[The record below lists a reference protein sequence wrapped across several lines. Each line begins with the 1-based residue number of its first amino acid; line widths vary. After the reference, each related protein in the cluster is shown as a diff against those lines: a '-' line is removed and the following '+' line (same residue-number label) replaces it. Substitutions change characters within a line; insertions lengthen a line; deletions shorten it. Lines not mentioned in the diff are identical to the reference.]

1 MKLSTGDFLCLEGEF
16 ANSLYIVISGALSG
30 TRSGH
35 ANEDAARFEPGDIID
50 VFSLLENA
58 PREYTLKAEEDSEI
72 QVVGHEQLNAVLDEK
87 PTWLRSIIEFL
98 IRRNHIGEENKRKS
112 DLVQALPS
120 LLYLF
125 SGLLKELN
133 SNTVSVSLLSERAFR
148 MNGSRPEECQKLLR
162 RLQELEVL
170 KIQDVSVQV
179 KSRELIHLLYET
191 LRYRAQERKVSP
203 NILSMTDQMVLT
215 VFIKLSRQNKAP
227 LRNGLSAISTSELKA
242 EAKKSMHGM
251 TLTTRTIGSLVE
263 KGILTP
269 DTTLDFHANLDQA
282 EFFFGDFDHIMD
294 LLELNRIFPLLDK
307 KLVE

>member
-1 MKLSTGDFLCLEGEF
+1 MKLSAGEFLCLEGDF
-16 ANSLYIVISGALSG
+16 ASSLYIVISGALSG
-30 TRSGH
+30 TCSSQTGV
-35 ANEDAARFEPGDIID
+35 DPKRFEPGSIID
-50 VFSLLENA
+50 VFSLLEST
-58 PREYTLKAEEDSEI
+58 PREYTLKAEEDCEI
-72 QVVGHEQLNAVLDEK
+72 QVVDNEQLKHILDEK
-87 PTWLRSIIEFL
+87 PSWLRSIIEFL
-98 IRRNHIGEENKRKS
+98 IRRNHIGEENKRKG
-112 DLVQALPS
+112 DLIQSLPS

-133 SNTVSVSLLSERAFR
+133 SNTVPVSLLSERALR
-148 MNGSRPEECQKLLR
+148 MNGSRPEECRKLLR
-162 RLQELEVL
+162 MLQELGVL
-170 KIQDVSVQV
+170 KIQEDSVQV
-179 KSRELIHLLYET
+179 ESRELIHLLYDT
-191 LRYRAQERKVSP
+191 LRYRALERKVSP
-203 NILSMTDQMVLT
+203 NILSITDQMVLT
-215 VFIKLSRQNKAP
+215 VFIKLSKQSKAP

-269 DTTLDFHANLDQA
+269 DTTLDFHAKLDQS

>member
-1 MKLSTGDFLCLEGEF
+1 M
-16 ANSLYIVISGALSG
+16 
-30 TRSGH
+30 
-35 ANEDAARFEPGDIID
+35 
-50 VFSLLENA
+50 SLLQNIIVFCGHYKGIDQ
-58 PREYTLKAEEDSEI
+58 RICEI
-72 QVVGHEQLNAVLDEK
+72 QVVDHEQLKHILDEK
-87 PTWLRSIIEFL
+87 PSWLRSIIEFL
-98 IRRNHIGEENKRKS
+98 IRRNHIGEENKRKG
-112 DLVQALPS
+112 DLIQSLPS

-133 SNTVSVSLLSERAFR
+133 SNTVPVSLLSERALR
-148 MNGSRPEECQKLLR
+148 MNGSRPEECRKLLR
-162 RLQELEVL
+162 MLQELGVL
-170 KIQDVSVQV
+170 KIQEDSVQV
-179 KSRELIHLLYET
+179 ESRELIHLLYDT
-191 LRYRAQERKVSP
+191 LRYRALERKVSP
-203 NILSMTDQMVLT
+203 NILSITDQMVLT
-215 VFIKLSRQNKAP
+215 VFIKLSKQSKAP

-269 DTTLDFHANLDQA
+269 DTTLDFHAKLDQS

>member
-1 MKLSTGDFLCLEGEF
+1 MKLSAGDFLCLEGDF
-16 ANSLYIVISGALSG
+16 ASSLYIVISGTLSG
-30 TRSGH
+30 TCSTQTGVGPK
-35 ANEDAARFEPGDIID
+35 RFEPGSIID

-58 PREYTLKAEEDSEI
+58 PREYTLKAEEDCEI
-72 QVVGHEQLNAVLDEK
+72 QVVDHEQLKNILDEK
-87 PTWLRSIIEFL
+87 PSWLRSIIEFL

-133 SNTVSVSLLSERAFR
+133 SNTAPISLLSERAFR
-148 MNGSRPEECQKLLR
+148 MNGSRPEECRKLLR
-162 RLQELEVL
+162 MLQELGVL
-170 KIQDVSVQV
+170 KIQEDSVQV
-179 KSRELIHLLYET
+179 GSRELIHLLYKT
-191 LRYRAQERKVSP
+191 LRYRALERKVSP

-227 LRNGLSAISTSELKA
+227 LRNGLSAIPTSELKA

-269 DTTLDFHANLDQA
+269 DTTLDFHAKLEQS

>member
-1 MKLSTGDFLCLEGEF
+1 MKLSAGEFLCLEGDF
-16 ANSLYIVISGALSG
+16 ASSLYIVISGTLTG
-30 TRSGH
+30 TCSTQTFADPR
-35 ANEDAARFEPGDIID
+35 RFEPGSIID
-50 VFSLLENA
+50 VFSLLENS
-58 PREYTLKAEEDSEI
+58 PREYTLKAEEDCEI
-72 QVVGHEQLNAVLDEK
+72 QVVNNEQLKDVLDQK
-87 PTWLRSIIEFL
+87 PSWLRHIIEFL
-98 IRRNHIGEENKRKS
+98 IRRNHIGEENKRKN

-125 SGLLKELN
+125 SGLLKEQN
-133 SNTVSVSLLSERAFR
+133 SNTISIVTLSVRATR
-148 MNGSRPEECQKLLR
+148 MNGTRPEECRKLLR
-162 RLQELEVL
+162 ILQDLGIL
-170 KIQDVSVQV
+170 KIQEDSVQV
-179 KSRELIHLLYET
+179 ESRELIHLLYET
-191 LRYRAQERKVSP
+191 LRYRALERKVSP

-269 DTTLDFHANLDQA
+269 DTTLDYHAKLEQS

>member
-1 MKLSTGDFLCLEGEF
+1 MKLSDGDFLCLEGDL
-16 ANSLYIVISGALSG
+16 ASSLYIVISGALVGSCRG
-30 TRSGH
+30 QVCT
-35 ANEDAARFEPGDIID
+35 ETKRFEPGSIID
-50 VFSLLENA
+50 VFSLLESA
-58 PREYTLKAEEDSEI
+58 PREYTLKAEEDCEI
-72 QVVGHEQLNAVLDEK
+72 QEVDNEQLKAILDEK
-87 PTWLRSIIEFL
+87 PSWLRSIIEFL

-112 DLVQALPS
+112 DLIQSLPS

-125 SGLLKELN
+125 SGLLKEQN
-133 SNTVSVSLLSERAFR
+133 NNTVSISLLSEQAFR
-148 MNGSRPEECQKLLR
+148 MNGSRPEECRKLLR
-162 RLQELEVL
+162 ILQELGVL
-170 KIQDVSVQV
+170 KIQDDSVQV
-179 KSRELIHLLYET
+179 ESRELIHLLYET
-191 LRYRAQERKVSP
+191 LRYRALERKVSP

-227 LRNGLSAISTSELKA
+227 LRNGLSAISTNELKA

>member
-1 MKLSTGDFLCLEGEF
+1 MKLSADEFLCLEGDF

-30 TRSGH
+30 TCSTQTGV
-35 ANEDAARFEPGDIID
+35 DPKRFEPGSIID
-50 VFSLLENA
+50 VFSLLENS

-72 QVVGHEQLNAVLDEK
+72 QAVDHEQLKSILDEK
-87 PTWLRSIIEFL
+87 PSWLRSIIEFL

-112 DLVQALPS
+112 DLIQALPS

-125 SGLLKELN
+125 SGLLKEQN
-133 SNTVSVSLLSERAFR
+133 SNVVSISLLSERAFC
-148 MNGSRPEECQKLLR
+148 MNGSRPEECRKLLR
-162 RLQELEVL
+162 MLQELNVL
-170 KIQDVSVQV
+170 KIQDDSVQV
-179 KSRELIHLLYET
+179 GSRELIHLLYDT
-191 LRYRAQERKVSP
+191 LRYRALERKVSP

-215 VFIKLSRQNKAP
+215 VFIKLSKQSKAP
-227 LRNGLSAISTSELKA
+227 LRNGLSAISTQELKA

-269 DTTLDFHANLDQA
+269 DTTLDFHAKLEQS

>member
-1 MKLSTGDFLCLEGEF
+1 MKLSAGDFLCLEGDF
-16 ANSLYIVISGALSG
+16 ASSLYIVISGTLTG
-30 TRSGH
+30 TCNSM
-35 ANEDAARFEPGDIID
+35 ASVKRFEPGSIID
-50 VFSLLENA
+50 IFSLLENTT
-58 PREYTLKAEEDSEI
+58 REYTLKAIEDSEI
-72 QVVGHEQLNAVLDEK
+72 QVVDHEQLKTILDEK
-87 PTWLRSIIEFL
+87 PSWLRSIIEFL

-133 SNTVSVSLLSERAFR
+133 RNTVPTSLLTEQATR
-148 MNGSRPEECQKLLR
+148 MNGTKPEEVHKLLR
-162 RLQELEVL
+162 ILQDLGILKVLE
-170 KIQDVSVQV
+170 DSVQV
-179 KSRELIHLLYET
+179 ESRELIHLLYET
-191 LRYRAQERKVSP
+191 LRYRALERKISP

-215 VFIKLSRQNKAP
+215 VFIKLSKQNKAP
-227 LRNGLSAISTSELKA
+227 LRNGLSAIPTSELKA

-269 DTTLDFHANLDQA
+269 DTTLDFHAALDQS
-282 EFFFGDFDHIMD
+282 EFFFGDFDRIMD

>member
-1 MKLSTGDFLCLEGEF
+1 MKLSAGDFLCLEGDF
-16 ANSLYIVISGALSG
+16 ASSLYIVISGALVGSCSG
-30 TRSGH
+30 QVST
-35 ANEDAARFEPGDIID
+35 DAKRFEPGSIID

-58 PREYTLKAEEDSEI
+58 PREYTLKAEEDCEI
-72 QVVGHEQLNAVLDEK
+72 QVVDHEQLKAILDEK
-87 PTWLRSIIEFL
+87 PSWLRSIIEFL

-133 SNTVSVSLLSERAFR
+133 SNTVPVSLLSERAAR
-148 MNGSRPEECQKLLR
+148 MNGSRPEECRKLLR
-162 RLQELEVL
+162 MLQELGIL
-170 KIQDVSVQV
+170 KIQDDSVQV
-179 KSRELIHLLYET
+179 ESRELIHLLYET
-191 LRYRAQERKVSP
+191 LRYRALEHKVSP

-227 LRNGLSAISTSELKA
+227 LRNGLSAIPTGELKA

-269 DTTLDFHANLDQA
+269 DTTLDFHAKLEQS
-282 EFFFGDFDHIMD
+282 EFFFGDFDRIMD